1 MLIHS
6 ANVIVKVSHFV
17 KVLKQLET
25 LPMHLLLPRNYL
37 RGMLIVSVLAAMS
50 SCQSSI
56 RFSSR
61 SSVKEV
67 EHIPSQQHSSKS
79 RANSSNSTAKKPSF
93 PPENLTST
101 QERLLVTAEHWLGTP
116 YRYGA
121 ATRAGTDCSGFA
133 MRLFE
138 EAGVGKLPRSTKDQ
152 WTIGSSIDRQEL
164 RTGDLLFFNTNGI
177 GVSHVG
183 VYAGQDS
190 VFHASSTYGV
200 VKQSF
205 SETYLTRAF
214 MGARRVLSLQKE

>member
-6 ANVIVKVSHFV
+6 ANVISKVSHFV
-17 KVLKQLET
+17 KTFEKHVMDDVSLSALQT
-25 LPMHLLLPRNYL
+25 YL
-37 RGMLIVSVLAAMS
+37 RGMLILSLIAGMS

-67 EHIPSQQHSSKS
+67 EQIPSKQYSSKS
-79 RANSSNSTAKKPSF
+79 RANSTNVPLS
-93 PPENLTST
+93 PEHLSPA
-101 QERLLVTAEHWLGTP
+101 QERLLSTAERWLGTP

-121 ATRAGTDCSGFA
+121 ASRAGTDCSGFA

-138 EAGVGKLPRSTKDQ
+138 EAGIGTLPRSTKDQ
-152 WTIGSSIDRQEL
+152 WTLGNTTPIDREEL
-164 RTGDLLFFNTNGI
+164 RTGDLLFFNTNGV

-190 VFHASSTYGV
+190 IFHASSTYGV

-205 SETYLTRAF
+205 SSTYLTRAF
-214 MGARRVLSLQKE
+214 MGARRVLSLQAD